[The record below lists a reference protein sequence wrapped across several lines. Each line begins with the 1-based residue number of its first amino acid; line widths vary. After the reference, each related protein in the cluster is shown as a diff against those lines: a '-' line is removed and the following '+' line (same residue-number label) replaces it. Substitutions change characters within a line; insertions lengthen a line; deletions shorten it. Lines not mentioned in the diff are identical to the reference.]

1 MLFTNL
7 DQSNAISLC
16 KCHQRIFHSIF
27 SDPNCEKVEKFK
39 CTKRRSPKKQSQWTT
54 YWDWN
59 GKMKMENA
67 ANEMRRYKWLK
78 IVYYRCDWLKIAN
91 ETNKKRLTNYI
102 QISTNGLTTIQ
113 LTWKRT
119 HEYSCDSS
127 VVNLLGNCPALY
139 QNEFQPKHK
148 FLLVSFFSISFEVN
162 FWKKSINNSHRDST
176 VANFTKWKWVHWAK
190 QQRNQNK
197 NENERK
203 TIRQPFK
210 TMHIYCTV
218 DTYM

>member
-59 GKMKMENA
+59 GKMKMGNA

-162 FWKKSINNSHRDST
+162 FWKKALIIHT
-176 VANFTKWKWVHWAK
+176 ET
-190 QQRNQNK
+190 QRLPILLS
-197 NENERK
+197 ENECIERNNNEIK
-203 TIRQPFK
+203 TKTKTKERQFGNHLKPCIF
-210 TMHIYCTV
+210 IV
-218 DTYM
+218 Q